1 MSQTVLRQSQ
11 EYHQESC
18 LLRELLWCQS
28 LIISQILSVSQN
40 NKDIVGSMIFARKL
54 SWQFNQGIL
63 TYWSPCVP
71 VDYQIFTDS

>member
-11 EYHQESC
+11 ECHQESC

-28 LIISQILSVSQN
+28 LILSQILLVSQN
-40 NKDIVGSMIFARKL
+40 NKNILGYMIFARKL

-71 VDYQIFTDS
+71 VNYLIFTDS